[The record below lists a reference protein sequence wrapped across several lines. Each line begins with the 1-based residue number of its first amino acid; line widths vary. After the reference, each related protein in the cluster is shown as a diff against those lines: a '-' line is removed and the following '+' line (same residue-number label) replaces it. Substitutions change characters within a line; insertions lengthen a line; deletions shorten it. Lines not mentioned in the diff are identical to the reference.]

1 MQIVPLNY
9 SAALDVLREFANHDE
24 FQLEMDAVE
33 RAVAIVDSLQDEI
46 FRVKLPFVF
55 PGIGEGMPHE
65 DYMANVPEFP
75 PSYIILQIQA
85 GSAALGYFE
94 FGEVLH
100 HKVIRK
106 YMVRK
111 KQGKSQVKHLKSK
124 GKSRLGSRI
133 RLANTIAFFQEINQ
147 YLIDWCFQETVENI
161 YYSCSKT
168 LWPKVFE
175 AKPNPPFTAQDERL
189 QKLPIDPS
197 MPNHESLLNA
207 NAFLVEGTLEIS
219 DEISIS
225 EVAEILPPG
234 ILPML

>member
-1 MQIVPLNY
+1 MQIIPLNY
-9 SAALDVLREFANHDE
+9 SAALDVLREFANHAD
-24 FQLEMDAVE
+24 FHLEMDGVE
-33 RAVAIVDSLQDEI
+33 HAVAIVDSLQDEI

-55 PGIGEGMPHE
+55 PVIGEGESPL
-65 DYMANVPEFP
+65 DYLTEVPEIP
-75 PSYIILQIQA
+75 PNYIILQIQA

-94 FGEVLH
+94 FGEVMH

-133 RLANTIAFFQEINQ
+133 RLANTVAFFQEINQ
-147 YLIDWCFQETVENI
+147 HLTDWFFQESVENI

-189 QKLPIDPS
+189 QKLPIDPP

-207 NAFLVEGTLEIS
+207 NAFLVEGALEIP
-219 DEISIS
+219 DEIPLS
-225 EVAEILPPG
+225 EIAEILPPG
-234 ILPML
+234 ILPLL